1 MRIDDY
7 DYDLPESR
15 IAQTPVEPR
24 DSARLLVDHR
34 ARIEHTIVRELP
46 RFLEPG
52 DVMVV
57 NDTRVLPARLH
68 VQRSSGGRVE
78 LLLLEALSDDRA
90 RWEAM
95 IRPGG
100 RLKAGEVLHDRD
112 GSPVVTFDGR
122 SRNDDT
128 FDITLHPSE
137 SHGESVDD
145 LLERLGEVPL
155 PPYITTRLDEPT
167 RYQTVYARRAA
178 SAAAPTAGLHF
189 TPELLAAIE
198 ALGVEILRVELIVG
212 RDTFTPISTDDPT
225 QHRMHSEWYSVQPD
239 VLERCLA
246 AQRVLAIGTTSVR
259 SLESAATTERLEGR
273 TNLFIR
279 QGYEW
284 KVVDR
289 LMTNF
294 HLPRTTL
301 LLMIDAFVGPRWR
314 HLYDEALRNE
324 YRFLSFG
331 DAMLLSR

>member
-1 MRIDDY
+1 MHIDDF
-7 DYDLPESR
+7 DYHLPESR

-24 DSARLLVDHR
+24 DAARLLVDHHHS
-34 ARIEHTIVRELP
+34 IEHTVVRELP
-46 RFLEPG
+46 RFFEPG

-78 LLLLEALSDDRA
+78 LLLLEALTDDRS

-95 IRPGG
+95 VKPGG
-100 RLKAGEVLHDRD
+100 RLKPGETLHDRD
-112 GSPVVTFDGR
+112 GRPAATFDGR

-128 FDITLHPSE
+128 FEITLHPSATA
-137 SHGESVDD
+137 GESVDD

-155 PPYITTRLDEPT
+155 PPYITARLDEPT

-198 ALGVEILRVELIVG
+198 SLGVEILRVELIVG
-212 RDTFTPISTDDPT
+212 RDTFTPISTDDPA
-225 QHRMHSEWYSVQPD
+225 QHRMHSEWYSVRPE
-239 VLERCLA
+239 VLERCLRA
-246 AQRVLAIGTTSVR
+246 RRVLAVGTTSVR

-314 HLYDEALRNE
+314 HLYDEALARE

-331 DAMLLSR
+331 DAMLLTR

>member
-189 TPELLAAIE
+189 TPELLTAIE

>member
-1 MRIDDY
+1 MHIDDF
-7 DYDLPESR
+7 DYHLPESR
-15 IAQTPVEPR
+15 IAQTPLEPR
-24 DSARLLVDHR
+24 DAARLLVDHR
-34 ARIEHTIVRELP
+34 HSIEHTVVREFP
-46 RFLEPG
+46 RFFEPG

-78 LLLLEALSDDRA
+78 LLLLEALTDDRS

-95 IRPGG
+95 VKPGG
-100 RLKAGEVLHDRD
+100 RLKPGETLHDRD
-112 GSPVVTFDGR
+112 GRPAATFDGR

-128 FDITLHPSE
+128 FEITLHPSATA
-137 SHGESVDD
+137 GESVDD

-155 PPYITTRLDEPT
+155 PPYITARLDEPN

-198 ALGVEILRVELIVG
+198 SLGVEILRVELIVG
-212 RDTFTPISTDDPT
+212 RDTFTPISTDDPA
-225 QHRMHSEWYSVQPD
+225 QHRMHSEWYSVRPE
-239 VLERCLA
+239 VLERCLRA
-246 AQRVLAIGTTSVR
+246 RRVLAVGTTSVR

-314 HLYDEALRNE
+314 HLYDEALARE

-331 DAMLLSR
+331 DAMLLTR

>member
-1 MRIDDY
+1 MHIDDF

-24 DSARLLVDHR
+24 DSARLLVDHHT
-34 ARIEHTIVRELP
+34 RIEHTIVRELP
-46 RFLEPG
+46 RFFEPG
-52 DVMVV
+52 DIMVV

-78 LLLLEALSDDRA
+78 LLLLEALTDDRS
-90 RWEAM
+90 RWEAL
-95 IRPGG
+95 IKPGG
-100 RLKAGEVLHDRD
+100 RLKPGELLHDQD
-112 GSPVVTFDGR
+112 GQPVATFDGR
-122 SRNDDT
+122 SHNDDT
-128 FDITLHPSE
+128 FEITLHPTNE
-137 SHGESVDD
+137 VDGSVDD

-155 PPYITTRLDEPT
+155 PPYITARLDEPT
-167 RYQTVYARRAA
+167 RYQTVYARRTA

-198 ALGVEILRVELIVG
+198 SLGVEVLRVELIVG
-212 RDTFTPISTDDPT
+212 RDTFTPISTDDPS
-225 QHRMHSEWYSVQPD
+225 QHRMHSEWYSVRPE
-239 VLERCLA
+239 VLERCLQ

-273 TNLFIR
+273 TDLFIR
-279 QGYEW
+279 QSYEW

-314 HLYDEALRNE
+314 HLYDEALKNE

>member
-1 MRIDDY
+1 MRTDDF
-7 DYDLPESR
+7 DYHLPGSR

-34 ARIEHTIVRELP
+34 DRIEHTIVRELP

-78 LLLLEALSDDRA
+78 LLLLEALTDDRS

-95 IRPGG
+95 VKPGG
-100 RLKAGEVLHDRD
+100 RLKSGESLHDHD
-112 GSPVVTFDGR
+112 GRTVATFDGR

-128 FDITLHPSE
+128 FEITLHPTDQN
-137 SHGESVDD
+137 GESVDD

-155 PPYITTRLDEPT
+155 PPYITARLDEPT

-189 TPELLAAIE
+189 TPELLSAIE

-212 RDTFTPISTDDPT
+212 RDTFTPISTDDPS
-225 QHRMHSEWYSVQPD
+225 QHKMHSEWYSVRPE
-239 VLERCLA
+239 VLERCLR

-273 TNLFIR
+273 TSLFIR

-314 HLYDEALRNE
+314 HLYAEALERE

>member
-1 MRIDDY
+1 MHIDDF
-7 DYDLPESR
+7 DYHLPESR

-24 DSARLLVDHR
+24 DAARLLVDHHHS
-34 ARIEHTIVRELP
+34 IEHTVVRELP
-46 RFLEPG
+46 RFFEPG

-78 LLLLEALSDDRA
+78 LLLLEALTDDRS

-95 IRPGG
+95 VKPGG
-100 RLKAGEVLHDRD
+100 RLKPGETLHDRD
-112 GSPVVTFDGR
+112 GRPAATFDGR

-128 FDITLHPSE
+128 FEITLHPSVTT
-137 SHGESVDD
+137 GESVDD

-155 PPYITTRLDEPT
+155 PPYITARLDEPT

-198 ALGVEILRVELIVG
+198 SLGVEILRVELIVG
-212 RDTFTPISTDDPT
+212 RDTFTPISTDDPA
-225 QHRMHSEWYSVQPD
+225 QHRMHSEWYSVRPE
-239 VLERCLA
+239 VLERCLRA
-246 AQRVLAIGTTSVR
+246 RRVLAVGTTSVR

-314 HLYDEALRNE
+314 HLYDEALARE

-331 DAMLLSR
+331 DAMLLTR

>member
-1 MRIDDY
+1 MHIDDL
-7 DYDLPESR
+7 DYHLPESR
-15 IAQTPVEPR
+15 IAQTPLEPR
-24 DSARLLVDHR
+24 DAARLLVDHR
-34 ARIEHTIVRELP
+34 HSIEHTVVRELP
-46 RFLEPG
+46 RFFEPG

-78 LLLLEALSDDRA
+78 LLLLEALTDDRS

-95 IRPGG
+95 VKPGG
-100 RLKAGEVLHDRD
+100 RLKPGETLHDRD
-112 GSPVVTFDGR
+112 GRPAATFDGR

-128 FDITLHPSE
+128 FEITLYPSATA
-137 SHGESVDD
+137 GESVDD

-155 PPYITTRLDEPT
+155 PPYITARLDEPN

-189 TPELLAAIE
+189 TPALLAAIE
-198 ALGVEILRVELIVG
+198 SLGVEILRVELIVG
-212 RDTFTPISTDDPT
+212 RDTFTPISTDDPA
-225 QHRMHSEWYSVQPD
+225 QHRMHSEWYSVRPE
-239 VLERCLA
+239 VLERCLRA
-246 AQRVLAIGTTSVR
+246 RRVLAVGTTSVR

-314 HLYDEALRNE
+314 HLYDEALARE

-331 DAMLLSR
+331 DAMLLTR

>member
-1 MRIDDY
+1 MHIDDY

-24 DSARLLVDHR
+24 DSARLLVDHG

-78 LLLLEALSDDRA
+78 LLLLEALSDDRS

-128 FDITLHPSE
+128 FDITLHPSDPR
-137 SHGESVDD
+137 GESVDD

-198 ALGVEILRVELIVG
+198 AMGVEILRVELIVG

-239 VLERCLA
+239 VLQRCLA

-314 HLYDEALRNE
+314 HLYDEALQNE

>member
-1 MRIDDY
+1 MHIDDF
-7 DYDLPESR
+7 DYHLPESR
-15 IAQTPVEPR
+15 IAQTPLEPR
-24 DSARLLVDHR
+24 DAARLLVDHR
-34 ARIEHTIVRELP
+34 HSIEHTVVRELP
-46 RFLEPG
+46 RFFEPG

-78 LLLLEALSDDRA
+78 LLLLEALTDDRS

-95 IRPGG
+95 VKPGG
-100 RLKAGEVLHDRD
+100 RLKPGETLHDRD
-112 GSPVVTFDGR
+112 GRPAATFDGR

-128 FDITLHPSE
+128 FEITLHPSVTT
-137 SHGESVDD
+137 GESVDD

-155 PPYITTRLDEPT
+155 PPYITARLDEPT

-198 ALGVEILRVELIVG
+198 SLGVEILRVELIVG
-212 RDTFTPISTDDPT
+212 RDTFTPISTDDPA
-225 QHRMHSEWYSVQPD
+225 QHRMHSEWYSVRPE
-239 VLERCLA
+239 VLERCLRA
-246 AQRVLAIGTTSVR
+246 RRVLAVGTTSVR

-314 HLYDEALRNE
+314 HLYDEALARE

-331 DAMLLSR
+331 DAMLLTR

>member
-1 MRIDDY
+1 MRTDDF
-7 DYDLPESR
+7 DYHLPESR

-34 ARIEHTIVRELP
+34 DRIEHTIVRELP
-46 RFLEPG
+46 RFFEPG

-68 VQRSSGGRVE
+68 VRRSTGGHVE
-78 LLLLEALSDDRA
+78 LLLLEAVTDDRS

-95 IRPGG
+95 VKPGG
-100 RLKAGEVLHDRD
+100 RLKSGEILHDRD
-112 GSPVVTFDGR
+112 GRPAVTFDGR

-128 FDITLHPSE
+128 FEITLHPTD
-137 SHGESVDD
+137 ESVDD

-155 PPYITTRLDEPT
+155 PPYITARLDEPT

-189 TPELLAAIE
+189 TPSLLSAIE
-198 ALGVEILRVELIVG
+198 SLGVEILRVELIVG
-212 RDTFTPISTDDPT
+212 RDTFTPISTDDPS
-225 QHRMHSEWYSVQPD
+225 QHKMHSEWYSVRPD
-239 VLERCLA
+239 VLERCLQ
-246 AQRVLAIGTTSVR
+246 AQRVLAVGTTSVR

-314 HLYDEALRNE
+314 HLYAEALE
-324 YRFLSFG
+324 H
-331 DAMLLSR
+331 

>member
-128 FDITLHPSE
+128 FDITLHPSD

>member
-15 IAQTPVEPR
+15 IAQTPVAPR

>member
-1 MRIDDY
+1 MHIDDF
-7 DYDLPESR
+7 DYLLPESR

-34 ARIEHTIVRELP
+34 DRIEHTIVRDLT

-78 LLLLEALSDDRA
+78 LLLLEALCDDRS

-100 RLKAGEVLHDRD
+100 RLKPAEVLLDHD
-112 GSPVVTFDGR
+112 GNSAVVFDGR

-128 FDITLHPSE
+128 FEITLHPSE
-137 SHGESVDD
+137 GESVDD
-145 LLERLGEVPL
+145 LLQRLGEVPL
-155 PPYITTRLDEPT
+155 PPYITARLDEPA

-198 ALGVEILRVELIVG
+198 SMGVEILRVELIVG
-212 RDTFTPISTDDPT
+212 RDTFTPISTDAPV
-225 QHRMHSEWYSVQPD
+225 QHRMHSEWYSVPSN

-246 AQRVLAIGTTSVR
+246 APRVLAVGTTSVR

-273 TNLFIR
+273 TNLFIH

-301 LLMIDAFVGPRWR
+301 LLMIDAFIGSRWR
-314 HLYDEALRNE
+314 HLYQEAIERE

>member
-100 RLKAGEVLHDRD
+100 RLKAGEVLHDRE

>member
-1 MRIDDY
+1 MHIDDF
-7 DYDLPESR
+7 DYHLPESR

-24 DSARLLVDHR
+24 DSARLLVDHHDS
-34 ARIEHTIVRELP
+34 IEHTVVRELP
-46 RFLEPG
+46 RFFEPG

-78 LLLLEALSDDRA
+78 LLLLEALTDDRS

-95 IRPGG
+95 VKPGG
-100 RLKAGEVLHDRD
+100 RLKPGETLHDRD
-112 GSPVVTFDGR
+112 GRPAATFDGR

-128 FDITLHPSE
+128 FEITLHPSVTT
-137 SHGESVDD
+137 GESVDD

-155 PPYITTRLDEPT
+155 PPYITARLDEPT

-189 TPELLAAIE
+189 TPELLTAIE
-198 ALGVEILRVELIVG
+198 SLGVEILRVELIVG
-212 RDTFTPISTDDPT
+212 RDTFTPISTDDPA
-225 QHRMHSEWYSVQPD
+225 QHRMHSEWYSVRPE
-239 VLERCLA
+239 VLERCLRA
-246 AQRVLAIGTTSVR
+246 RRVLAVGTTSVR

-314 HLYDEALRNE
+314 HLYDEALARE